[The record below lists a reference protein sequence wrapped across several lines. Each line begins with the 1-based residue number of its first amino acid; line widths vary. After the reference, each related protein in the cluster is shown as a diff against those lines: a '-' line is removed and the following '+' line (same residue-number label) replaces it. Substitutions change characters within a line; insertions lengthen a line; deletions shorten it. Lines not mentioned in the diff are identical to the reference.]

1 MRADRSTTWPP
12 GKVLAKDRILKEGE
26 PRIFSV
32 VHQFHSL
39 SSLQSVAVTAT
50 YEEHG
55 GTTPQMRTVQLTI
68 VLSGGVSFKADVTL
82 PAENIGSVLTFAK
95 QLLAARK

>member
-1 MRADRSTTWPP
+1 
-12 GKVLAKDRILKEGE
+12 
-26 PRIFSV
+26 
-32 VHQFHSL
+32 
-39 SSLQSVAVTAT
+39 
-50 YEEHG
+50 
-55 GTTPQMRTVQLTI
+55 MRTVQLTI